1 MSLGNCE
8 YCDKPLRRC
17 KRIDVEGRTM
27 HFSCIE
33 KLKKERYQQKLQEL
47 IDYLKSKN
55 IELIS

>member
-17 KRIDVEGRTM
+17 KRIDVEGRTI

-33 KLKKERYQQKLQEL
+33 KLRKIKWDEDYQKLKDFL
-47 IDYLKSKN
+47 LSKGV
-55 IELIS
+55 LLLR